1 LFYAKKHHGVKMD
14 MSLKARS
21 FHIIEMLYSDKYFV
35 KLLGSW
41 AVFFSLM
48 AFGFKNFE
56 SQILCNLN
64 FLLSKEVQYIINF
77 LKNIY
82 LEVQVV

>member
-1 LFYAKKHHGVKMD
+1 MD

-41 AVFFSLM
+41 AVFFFFSLM
-48 AFGFKNFE
+48 AFRFRNFE
-56 SQILCNLN
+56 SQILRNLN

-77 LKNIY
+77 
-82 LEVQVV
+82 

>member
-1 LFYAKKHHGVKMD
+1 MICAIINTHLFYAKKHHGVKMD

-41 AVFFSLM
+41 AVCFF
-48 AFGFKNFE
+48 FFFFNGF
-56 SQILCNLN
+56 
-64 FLLSKEVQYIINF
+64 
-77 LKNIY
+77 
-82 LEVQVV
+82 

>member
-1 LFYAKKHHGVKMD
+1 
-14 MSLKARS
+14 
-21 FHIIEMLYSDKYFV
+21 
-35 KLLGSW
+35 
-41 AVFFSLM
+41 M

>member
-1 LFYAKKHHGVKMD
+1 MD

-41 AVFFSLM
+41 TVVFF
-48 AFGFKNFE
+48 FFFFFFNGF
-56 SQILCNLN
+56 
-64 FLLSKEVQYIINF
+64 
-77 LKNIY
+77 
-82 LEVQVV
+82 

>member
-1 LFYAKKHHGVKMD
+1 MICAIINTHLFYAKKHHGVKMD

-41 AVFFSLM
+41 AVFF
-48 AFGFKNFE
+48 F
-56 SQILCNLN
+56 
-64 FLLSKEVQYIINF
+64 FL
-77 LKNIY
+77 
-82 LEVQVV
+82 